1 MDRIYVRNK
10 LGPMVAIGGAVLLGL
25 FALNAMLV
33 LTSAA
38 YPNWLP
44 RQFFGVDFLADNRRR
59 AEGAA
64 LQYVDGMLGED
75 EPFVIVLGLS
85 SASEGITLAALDEQ
99 LGDQARFLGLSG
111 AGRNM
116 RDVARY
122 ARFLLKT
129 NARPAVAV
137 FAINL
142 FHLMDPP
149 PPHEAFLQNLQRV
162 TTIGEFLGGW
172 LIVRRRD
179 IKYAVDFGID
189 TVRGSAFE
197 FFNVRPPADEN
208 PWREFVR
215 LGLPQTVNDAQWQ
228 NNVKRYGERGYYDA
242 ANYARSR
249 TQIDIF
255 HEIIAEFI
263 ERGTDVVVVLMP
275 EHSRLRARL
284 PEVLTATLV
293 APLAER
299 FGEQA
304 PTIVD
309 LRYSVPDSG
318 FKDISH
324 MNPAGRR
331 HFGPLLGGAIAAR
344 LSPVSSQ

>member
-1 MDRIYVRNK
+1 MERIYETKRLN
-10 LGPMVAIGGAVLLGL
+10 PMVAIGGAVLLGL
-25 FALNAMLV
+25 FVSNATLV
-33 LTSAA
+33 LMSAA

-64 LQYVDGMLGED
+64 LQYVDGLLGDD

-85 SASEGITLAALDEQ
+85 SASEGISLAALDEQ

-116 RDVARY
+116 QDIARY
-122 ARFLLKT
+122 AHPLLKT
-129 NARPAVAV
+129 NARPAIAV

-149 PPHEAFLQNLQRV
+149 PPDEAVFQNLQRV
-162 TTIGEFLGGW
+162 RTIAEVLGGW

-179 IKYAVDFGID
+179 MKYAVDFGID

-197 FFNVRPPADEN
+197 FFGVQPPADEN
-208 PWREFVR
+208 PWREFMR
-215 LGLPQTVNDAQWQ
+215 LGLPQTVNEAQWQ
-228 NNVKRYGERGYYDA
+228 NNVSRYGERGYYDA
-242 ANYARSR
+242 TNYARSR
-249 TQIDIF
+249 TQIGIF
-255 HEIIAEFI
+255 HEVVAEFI

-284 PEVLTATLV
+284 PDVLTVTLV

-309 LRYSVPDSG
+309 LRSAVPDSG

-324 MNPAGRR
+324 MNPAGRY
-331 HFGPLLGGAIAAR
+331 HFGPLLSDAIAGR
-344 LSPVSSQ
+344 LSRISSQ